1 MKKQYK
7 LIIEPLTPVHIG
19 NGNELTPLDYNLVE
33 AKQGVR
39 YVVFS
44 TDKILNH
51 ILDDSSKMSLFANAS
66 SSGNMKA
73 LQDFFHK
80 NMKAEDIEYLAEVTK
95 EFTNIFEKNLQKDPY
110 ENAAKVLQIYR
121 PAGTKTPVIPGSA
134 IKGSIRTAVINK
146 LLYDVS
152 DEKYE
157 EFKDD
162 FANIRDKKK
171 FDSILQKK
179 LMSEY
184 SDAKK
189 DPFRSVEIKDCTF
202 EGKGTQQVG
211 VLKNISSKNNK
222 IMTLDKMQ
230 IMAETIKASMDGEE
244 VKAVTNVRI
253 NEDLQN
259 INDGVSMKISI
270 KKIIESCNE
279 FYMTQF
285 DNEYEKFYK
294 NTDDSK
300 CDKIVELK
308 EKLNDIVK
316 SNSNSCIIRIGRW
329 SQVEF
334 VTFGSDFRTPK
345 TRTVRGKSLGYGGT
359 RTVFNA
365 DGDYLPMGWCKCTFE
380 EIQ

>member
-7 LIIEPLTPVHIG
+7 LIIEPLTPIHIG

-44 TDKILNH
+44 TDKLLSH
-51 ILDDSSKMSLFANAS
+51 IIDESAKMSLFENAS

-80 NMKAEDIEYLAEVTK
+80 NMKAEDVEYLAEVTK
-95 EFTNIFEKNLQKDPY
+95 EFVNIFEKNLQKDPY

-152 DEKYE
+152 DENYE
-157 EFKDD
+157 GLKEN

-179 LMSEY
+179 LMNEY

-189 DPFRSVEIKDCTF
+189 DPFRSVEIRDCTF

-222 IMTLDKMQ
+222 ITALDKMQ
-230 IMAETIKASMDGEE
+230 IMAETIKGSMNGEE

-253 NEDLQN
+253 NEGLQN

-300 CDKIVELK
+300 CDKIVDLK
-308 EKLNDIVK
+308 EKLNDIIK